1 MISSETHRRP
11 RSPYLTVVGVALM
24 AVLFAA
30 FASAP
35 ATAAIAHATTTEYCT
50 VVVKRIH
57 PQRPETTVVH
67 RACASTP
74 TASSLAVPSSQV
86 PILQVFEDADW
97 GGRYVTIDG
106 YDPCDRYGYTI
117 NDLSWANGQVN
128 GISSFAVLNNCTFSS
143 TYHDTNRTNFCAD
156 ADGNVNYVGN
166 YCNDHLYSMRL
177 WSS

>member
-1 MISSETHRRP
+1 MISPGCLRRLRTRLP
-11 RSPYLTVVGVALM
+11 ALPAVALM
-24 AVLFAA
+24 AVLFAV

-35 ATAAIAHATTTEYCT
+35 ATAAVAHARTTEYCT

-74 TASSLAVPSSQV
+74 TASSLAVPTSQV
-86 PILQVFEDADW
+86 PIVQVFENADW

-117 NDLSWANGQVN
+117 NDLSWANGQVS

-143 TYHDTNRTNFCAD
+143 TYHDTNETNFCAN
-156 ADGNVNYVGN
+156 ADGNDNYVGDQ
-166 YCNDHLYSMRL
+166 CNDHLYSMRV